1 MLILLYK
8 VKKKGLQI
16 IRFSTF
22 VLENKK
28 TAIIDRKPI
37 TLLQITQSKYL
48 NRNCVCVVNP
58 YSLTKYFILDHPGP
72 CLFSFKQSVV
82 LIGNIEEFPHLDC
95 YEWLLS
101 ILCVLHCDIRFLC
114 SISVFYITQLGR
126 CNKEDNRSLLE
137 LNNFSPYVFLVS
149 VIQLSGKRE
158 CGLLSDV
165 I

>member
-1 MLILLYK
+1 M
-8 VKKKGLQI
+8 
-16 IRFSTF
+16 
-22 VLENKK
+22 LENKK

-37 TLLQITQSKYL
+37 TLLKITQSKYL

-101 ILCVLHCDIRFLC
+101 ILCVLHGVPYGFYVMFPF
-114 SISVFYITQLGR
+114 SI
-126 CNKEDNRSLLE
+126 
-137 LNNFSPYVFLVS
+137 
-149 VIQLSGKRE
+149 
-158 CGLLSDV
+158 
-165 I
+165 